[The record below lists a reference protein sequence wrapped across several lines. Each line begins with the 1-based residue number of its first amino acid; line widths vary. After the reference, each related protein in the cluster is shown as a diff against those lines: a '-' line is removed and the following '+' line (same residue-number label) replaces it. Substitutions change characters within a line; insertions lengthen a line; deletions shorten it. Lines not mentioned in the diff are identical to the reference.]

1 MGPACPFRSKHINEN
16 SLENF
21 PVDIGIKGL
30 DWWVRWSE
38 SLRLGVAYVIGKEIR
53 EDIVEALY
61 RR

>member
-1 MGPACPFRSKHINEN
+1 MEN

-21 PVDIGIKGL
+21 PVDIEIKGL

-38 SLRLGVAYVIGKEIR
+38 RLRLGVAYVIGKEIR